1 MMADTIA
8 ALSTAP
14 AKSGIAV
21 IRISGDKALDL
32 TNRVFIPKGKSR
44 WIPRMMKNGT
54 LLNRDGDPIDSIL
67 AVWFKGPNSY
77 TGEDIVELHCHGSLA
92 VINAALS
99 ALYYYGARAAEPG
112 EFTKR
117 AFLNDRLDLGQA
129 EAVGDLIE
137 AVTEE
142 AAVNANAQLQGALSK
157 KLEEI
162 YDMLT
167 DLLAH
172 FQAVV
177 DYPEEDIETFSV
189 ETAHSVMED
198 AAFRLTQLTKGYETG
213 KVLKEGID
221 CVIIG
226 RPNVGKSSLF
236 NTMLG
241 KQRAIVTPV
250 AGTTRDVVE
259 AYAKVGTVTLKL
271 RDTAGIRETEDP
283 IEDIGVEKA
292 RDAVKQAALAIVVI
306 DGSQPLTDEDRTVL
320 DFAKDKKALLII
332 NKSDMEQD
340 PTINEELQQW
350 TGNFKG
356 IVEISAKTGSG
367 IDQLEHVI
375 NELYSMGDIKPDGT
389 FITNARQEGACRTA
403 ELILRGAINSING
416 GFPPDMILYDVEQA
430 MERIGEI
437 LGRNTPMDIIDRIF
451 ENFCVGK

>member
-1 MMADTIA
+1 
-8 ALSTAP
+8 
-14 AKSGIAV
+14 
-21 IRISGDKALDL
+21 
-32 TNRVFIPKGKSR
+32 
-44 WIPRMMKNGT
+44 
-54 LLNRDGDPIDSIL
+54 
-67 AVWFKGPNSY
+67 
-77 TGEDIVELHCHGSLA
+77 
-92 VINAALS
+92 
-99 ALYYYGARAAEPG
+99 
-112 EFTKR
+112 
-117 AFLNDRLDLGQA
+117 
-129 EAVGDLIE
+129 
-137 AVTEE
+137 
-142 AAVNANAQLQGALSK
+142 
-157 KLEEI
+157 
-162 YDMLT
+162 
-167 DLLAH
+167 
-172 FQAVV
+172 
-177 DYPEEDIETFSV
+177 
-189 ETAHSVMED
+189 MED
-198 AAFRLTQLTKGYETG
+198 AAIRLTQLTKGYETG

>member
-1 MMADTIA
+1 
-8 ALSTAP
+8 
-14 AKSGIAV
+14 
-21 IRISGDKALDL
+21 
-32 TNRVFIPKGKSR
+32 
-44 WIPRMMKNGT
+44 MKNGT

-77 TGEDIVELHCHGSLA
+77 TGEDIMELHCHGSLA

-198 AAFRLTQLTKGYETG
+198 AAIRLTQLTKGYETG

-375 NELYSMGDIKPDGT
+375 NELYSM
-389 FITNARQEGACRTA
+389 
-403 ELILRGAINSING
+403 
-416 GFPPDMILYDVEQA
+416 
-430 MERIGEI
+430 EI
-437 LGRNTPMDIIDRIF
+437 SSPTEHL
-451 ENFCVGK
+451 